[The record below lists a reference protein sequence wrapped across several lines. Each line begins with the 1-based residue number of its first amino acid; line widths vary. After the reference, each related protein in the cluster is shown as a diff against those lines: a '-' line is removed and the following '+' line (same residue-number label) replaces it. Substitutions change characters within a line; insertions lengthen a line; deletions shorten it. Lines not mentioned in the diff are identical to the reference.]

1 MALHSAGPGL
11 RLTDSHIAVP
21 GTSLALAGAPA
32 ISTGYF
38 RGLVELI
45 SLVDMKERLTMR
57 LLSRSL
63 PGTGKIHPVIAATS
77 GDVRRFFT

>member
-1 MALHSAGPGL
+1 
-11 RLTDSHIAVP
+11 
-21 GTSLALAGAPA
+21 
-32 ISTGYF
+32 
-38 RGLVELI
+38 
-45 SLVDMKERLTMR
+45 MR